1 MNREKEI
8 IHLFSKRIPVDLI
21 YLILDKEKEMI
32 HKESIKYWERI
43 SPVYLYAI
51 FSLKHHE
58 QIIYQRDNK
67 RLEHI
72 RKIRDKKKLEHIH
85 KISGSLKTL
94 KSSNFTIYRNVK
106 KLI

>member
-32 HKESIKYWERI
+32 HKEGKKYWERI
-43 SPVYLYAI
+43 SPVYLYSI
-51 FSLKHHE
+51 FTQKHHE
-58 QIIYQRDNK
+58 HIIYQRDKK

-72 RKIRDKKKLEHIH
+72 RKIN
-85 KISGSLKTL
+85 GSLKTL
-94 KSSNFTIYRNVK
+94 KSSNLYIEM
-106 KLI
+106 